1 MVGWMY
7 QVEVY
12 LRVRKA
18 VMVEGMSIREASR
31 VFGLHRDTVR
41 KMTAYSVPPG
51 YRRQN
56 PPKRPKLEPFTG
68 VINRI
73 LESDLSVPRKQRH
86 TAKRIFQRLRDE
98 YGFGGQYTIVKDYV
112 REHRRQAREMFVPL
126 SHSPGHAQCDFGEA
140 LVVIGG
146 VERKAHCFVIDLPH
160 SDGCFVK
167 AYPAETTE
175 AFLDGHVS
183 AFAFLGGVLQSIL
196 YDNTR
201 LAVARILGDGR
212 RKRTRAFTELQS
224 HYLFDDR
231 FGRPGKGNDKGKV
244 EGLVG
249 YMRRNFL
256 VPVPSFESFEALNAH
271 LERRCLERMD
281 ARLRGHT
288 ESIGQRMERDLDAL
302 LPLPPVPHDA
312 CEKQAG
318 RVSSLSLVRYRTND
332 YSVPVAYGHRDVMV
346 KGYVDRV
353 VISCGSEVIAQH
365 PRSYERDDFVYD
377 PIHYLP
383 LLEQK
388 TGALD
393 QAAPL
398 QGWDLPEE
406 FGTLRRLLESRMGP
420 RGKREFVQV
429 LRLLESFKL
438 EEVHAA
444 VRDSLRLGALSF
456 DAVKHLVLCR
466 LEGRPPRLDLELY
479 PYLPRVRVNTT
490 SAGDYMT
497 LLSGRAA

>member
-1 MVGWMY
+1 MY
-7 QVEVY
+7 QVESY
-12 LRVRKA
+12 LRVRRA

-31 VFGLHRDTVR
+31 MFGLHRDTVR
-41 KMTAYSVPPG
+41 KMLAYSVPPG
-51 YRRQN
+51 YRRQTT
-56 PPKRPKLEPFTG
+56 PKRPKLEPFTG
-68 VINRI
+68 VIDRI
-73 LESDLSVPRKQRH
+73 LEGDHKVPKKQRH
-86 TAKRIFQRLRDE
+86 TAKRIFERLRDE
-98 YGFGGQYTIVKDYV
+98 YGFDGQYTIVKDYV
-112 REHRRQAREMFVPL
+112 RGSRRQSREMFAPL
-126 SHSPGHAQCDFGEA
+126 SHPPGHSQCDFGEA

-146 VERKAHCFVIDLPH
+146 VEQKAHCFVLDLPH

-183 AFAFLGGVLQSIL
+183 AFAFLGGIPQSIL

-212 RKRTRAFTELQS
+212 RQRTKAFTEVQS
-224 HYLFDDR
+224 HYLFEDR

-249 YMRRNFL
+249 YIRRNFL
-256 VPVPSFESFEALNAH
+256 VPIPSFESFDALNAYF
-271 LERRCLERMD
+271 EKRCLERMD
-281 ARLRGHT
+281 ARLRGFSET
-288 ESIGQRMERDLDAL
+288 IGQRMERDLEAL
-302 LPLPPVPHDA
+302 LPLPPAPYDA

-332 YSVPVAYGHRDVMV
+332 YSVPVAYGHRDVLV
-346 KGYVDRV
+346 RGYVDRV
-353 VISCGSEVIAQH
+353 VISCGSEVIARH
-365 PRSYERDDFVYD
+365 PRSYQRDDFVFD

-388 TGALD
+388 IGALD

-398 QGWDLPEE
+398 QGWDLPDE
-406 FGTLRRLLESRMGP
+406 FATLHRLLESRMGR

-429 LRLLESFKL
+429 LRLLEHFSHR
-438 EEVHAA
+438 EVHHA
-444 VRDSLRLGALSF
+444 VKDALRLRAVSF

-466 LEGRPPRLDLELY
+466 MEGRPPRLDLELY
-479 PYLPRVRVNTT
+479 PYLPRVRVSTT
-490 SAGDYMT
+490 CARDYMT
-497 LLSGRAA
+497 LLSGRSA

>member
-1 MVGWMY
+1 MSRCARFWPTQRRRATGDR
-7 QVEVY
+7 
-12 LRVRKA
+12 LR
-18 VMVEGMSIREASR
+18 
-31 VFGLHRDTVR
+31 
-41 KMTAYSVPPG
+41 PG
-51 YRRQN
+51 VLTLRQAQE
-56 PPKRPKLEPFTG
+56 EPFTA
-68 VINRI
+68 VIDQI
-73 LESDLSVPRKQRH
+73 LVDDLKRPRKQRH
-86 TAKRIFQRLRDE
+86 TAQRIFQRLRDE
-98 YGFGGQYTIVKDYV
+98 HGFGGQYTIVKDYV
-112 REHRRQAREMFVPL
+112 REHRRRSQEMFVPL
-126 SHSPGHAQCDFGEA
+126 SHPPGHAQCDFGEA
-140 LVVIGG
+140 LVIIGG
-146 VERKAHCFVIDLPH
+146 VEQKAHCFVLDLPH

-183 AFAFLGGVLQSIL
+183 AFAFLGGVPQSIL
-196 YDNTR
+196 YDNTK

-224 HYLFDDR
+224 HYLFSGR

-244 EGLVG
+244 EGMVG

-271 LERRCLERMD
+271 LERRCLARMD
-281 ARLRGHT
+281 ARLRGHS
-288 ESIGQRMERDLDAL
+288 ESIGQRMERDLEAL
-302 LPLPPVPHDA
+302 LPLPAVAYDA

-332 YSVPVAYGHRDVMV
+332 YSAPVAYGHRDVLV

-353 VISCGSEVIAQH
+353 VISCGSEVIARH
-365 PRSYERDDFVYD
+365 HRSYQRDDFVFD
-377 PIHYLP
+377 PVHYLP

-388 TGALD
+388 TAALD

-406 FGTLRRLLESRMGP
+406 FATLRRLLESRMGR

-429 LRLLESFKL
+429 LRLFEHFSPG
-438 EEVHAA
+438 EVHAA
-444 VRDSLRLGALSF
+444 VRDALRLGALSF

-479 PYLPRVRVNTT
+479 PYLPQVRVSIT

-497 LLSGRAA
+497 LLWGRAA